1 MCRHRRPNRDRRRR
15 LSRHRPGADAGSHI
29 AGPEVAQTIQLADN
43 VSEFLEQADLTD
55 ERNEIAYQNAE
66 KLMRI

>member
-1 MCRHRRPNRDRRRR
+1 M
-15 LSRHRPGADAGSHI
+15 
-29 AGPEVAQTIQLADN
+29 AQTIQLADN